1 MTSLAAEQRCPV
13 SARKESLHNVAEQG
27 IPPAP
32 IHADRNPF
40 LLEHADEGLARELR
54 SLIAVGQKQCS
65 VAGKDLSFTAA
76 I

>member
-40 LLEHADEGLARELR
+40 LLEHADEG
-54 SLIAVGQKQCS
+54 IAVGQKQCS